1 MSVRRTRKA
10 DGSQWTAADSRK
22 LYGIRHWGA
31 GYFAINEGGEI
42 EVRPHNGQGQP
53 IAFGPLICQL
63 REAGLSLPLLVRFP
77 DILQDR
83 VRCLTS
89 AFDAHIERLDYEGR
103 YSALFP
109 IKVNQQEAVIKSI
122 IDTRHVAIGLEAGSK
137 PELMAVLA
145 MAPKGGTIVCNGYK
159 DREFIQLALMGQ
171 KIGHNLFIVIEKESE
186 VELILEEAKALG
198 LMPQVGLRVRLS
210 SLASSK
216 WADTGGE
223 RAKFGLSAAQLLQV
237 IERFRA
243 AQMEQGI
250 RLLHFH
256 MGSQI
261 ANLADYREGFR
272 EAIRYYAELRA
283 LGLPLDHIDVGGGLG
298 VDYDGTH
305 SRNASSIN
313 YDMHEYAG
321 TVVGMLKEFCERQGL
336 PHPHIFSESGR
347 AMSAHHAVLV
357 IQVTDIEQHN
367 DAPPEVENADELPD
381 IVRTLIELRGATD
394 PEMATETYWRATHYM
409 SEASAQYASGKLNL
423 SQKALAEQSYFAICR
438 SLHEQLRV
446 SQRSHRTVLDELNDK
461 LADKY
466 ICNFSV
472 FQSLPDTWAI
482 GQILPIVP
490 LQRLTEEPQRRAVL
504 QDLTCDSDGKI
515 RQYVDEQSIESSMP
529 VHALHPGEEYF
540 LGVFLVGAYQEILG
554 DMHNLFGD
562 TDSVNVYQREDG
574 SYYHSGIETH
584 DTIEDM
590 LRYVHLSPEELMTRY
605 RDKIAGSQLSPKER
619 TRFID
624 ALRLGLTRSSY
635 LTP

>member
-1 MSVRRTRKA
+1 MLARRTRKA
-10 DGSQWTAADSRK
+10 DGSQWTAADSRSV
-22 LYGIRHWGA
+22 YGIRHWGA
-31 GYFAINEGGEI
+31 GYFAINDEGAV
-42 EVRPHNGQGQP
+42 EVRPKGPDGQP
-53 IAFGPLICQL
+53 IELAPLIHRL
-63 REAGLSLPLLVRFP
+63 REAGLSMPLLVRFP

-83 VRCLTS
+83 VRRLTG
-89 AFDAHIERLDYEGR
+89 AFDANIARLDYHGC
-103 YSALFP
+103 YTALYP
-109 IKVNQQEAVIKSI
+109 IKVNQQEAVVENI
-122 IDTRHVAIGLEAGSK
+122 IATQNVSIGLEAGSK
-137 PELMAVLA
+137 AELMAVLA
-145 MAPKGGTIVCNGYK
+145 LAPKGGTIVCNGYK
-159 DREFIQLALMGQ
+159 DREFIRLALMGQ
-171 KIGHNLFIVIEKESE
+171 KLGHSLFVVIEKMSE
-186 VELILEEAKALG
+186 VDLLIEEAHALG
-198 LMPQVGLRVRLS
+198 LVPQVGLRVRLS
-210 SLASSK
+210 SLTSSK

-223 RAKFGLSAAQLLQV
+223 RSKFGLSAAQLLTV

-243 AQMEQGI
+243 AGVEGGV

-261 ANLADYREGFR
+261 ANLADYRQGFR

-313 YDMHEYAG
+313 YDIDEYAG
-321 TVVGMLKEFCERQGL
+321 TVVGMLKEFCDRQGL

-347 AMSAHHAVLV
+347 ALTAHHAVLV
-357 IQVTDIEQHN
+357 IQVTDIERHN
-367 DAPPEVENADELPD
+367 DLSPTVADAGALPD
-381 IVRTLIELRGATD
+381 IVQSLIELLGDSD
-394 PEMATETYWRATHYM
+394 PEMVTETYWRATHYL
-409 SEASAQYASGKLNL
+409 SEAAAQYAAGKLTL
-423 SQKALAEQSYFAICR
+423 AEKALAEQSYFAICR
-438 SLHEQLRV
+438 RLHEQLKAR
-446 SQRSHRTVLDELNDK
+446 QRSHRAVLDELNDK

-490 LQRLTEEPQRRAVL
+490 LQRLTEEPVRRAVL

-529 VHALHPGEEYF
+529 VHDLEPGEEYF

-574 SYYHSGIETH
+574 SVYHSGIETH

-590 LRYVHLSPEELMTRY
+590 LRYVHLSPEELMTYY
-605 RDKIAGSQLSPKER
+605 RDKVASASLSAQER
-619 TRFID
+619 ARYID